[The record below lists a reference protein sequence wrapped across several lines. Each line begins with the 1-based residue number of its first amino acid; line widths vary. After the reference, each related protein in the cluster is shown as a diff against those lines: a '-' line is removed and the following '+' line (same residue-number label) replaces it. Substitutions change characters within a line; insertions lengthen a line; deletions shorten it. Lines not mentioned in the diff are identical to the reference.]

1 MRIQTKNKEIAWS
14 AEKRE
19 GTERNQTKQNKTKKQ
34 QKKKSVLS
42 SATDDIQQTPV
53 TPDTLSSPKYC
64 ERRIPQEKCR
74 FPKHLTCEE
83 KGRVFFEHVMS
94 IRHDVMRGMS
104 HVPCTRVKMPWG
116 RQQLRTQFEYK
127 RT

>member
-1 MRIQTKNKEIAWS
+1 MRIQTKNKEVARS

-19 GTERNQTKQNKTKKQ
+19 GTERKKTKQSKKPP
-34 QKKKSVLS
+34 KKPVLS

-53 TPDTLSSPKYC
+53 TPDTFSSPKYC
-64 ERRIPQEKCR
+64 ERRIPQEKCHLS
-74 FPKHLTCEE
+74 KHLTCEE

-104 HVPCTRVKMPWG
+104 HVPCTRVMMPWG
-116 RQQLRTQFEYK
+116 RQQLCTQFEYK
-127 RT
+127 HT